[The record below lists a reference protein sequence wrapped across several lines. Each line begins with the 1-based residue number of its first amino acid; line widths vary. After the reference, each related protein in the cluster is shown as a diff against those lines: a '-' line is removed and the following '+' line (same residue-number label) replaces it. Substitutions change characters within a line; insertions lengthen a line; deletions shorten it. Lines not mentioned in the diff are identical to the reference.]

1 MGEEKK
7 NENKTKRKACDRWV
21 LTSLKVFLLDIRK
34 SKWICIQHTQ
44 REKGSGKI
52 VKTNALMLASVSIS
66 ALILHQISKRWRV
79 QATESAADLYV

>member
-1 MGEEKK
+1 MYS
-7 NENKTKRKACDRWV
+7 T
-21 LTSLKVFLLDIRK
+21 
-34 SKWICIQHTQ
+34 HTE

-52 VKTNALMLASVSIS
+52 VKTNAEMLASVSIS